1 MKITNYF
8 QRVGDDHDSAD
19 KADETFEETT
29 QLSPRSWILTGLL
42 PVNIPIAELLTLRP
56 EEPGRVVMMGR
67 GISTPRFVAHYLRA
81 YKYTGMMHPAQPL
94 PTLLQPLLDWA
105 NSRAESWGG
114 PPGWRFNQALVNFYM
129 DGAHYI
135 GAHSDDETQLVP
147 DGIIF
152 SASFG
157 QERTFRIKPKHK
169 HTAQQDVGGSPHDIP
184 CPNGTFI
191 VMGGNMQQEFTHEV
205 PRVTGRKAAS
215 MEPRVNVTF
224 RMFK

>member
-1 MKITNYF
+1 MMKITNYF
-8 QRVGDDHDSAD
+8 QRVGGDPDTD
-19 KADETFEETT
+19 KTFEVTT
-29 QLSPRSWILTGLL
+29 QLSPRSWILTGRL
-42 PVNIPIAELLTLRP
+42 PVHIPIAELLTLRP
-56 EEPGRVVMMGR
+56 EEPGRVVMTGR
-67 GISTPRFVAHYLRA
+67 EISTPRFVAHYLRA
-81 YKYTGMMHPAQPL
+81 YKYSGMIHPAQPL
-94 PTLLQPLLDWA
+94 PMLLQPLLDWA

-157 QERTFRIKPKHK
+157 QERTLRIKPKQK
-169 HTAQQDVGGSPHDIP
+169 QDVGKSPRDIT